1 MVANGQCKIKRRVN
15 QIGNLHRSET
25 THWSCHFNSICSL
38 IDMYGAIIIVLE
50 SIAQEGFSNS
60 MSEKVSGCLNVM
72 RSFKFIFILHS
83 IYKII
88 GINDLFC

>member
-1 MVANGQCKIKRRVN
+1 
-15 QIGNLHRSET
+15 
-25 THWSCHFNSICSL
+25 
-38 IDMYGAIIIVLE
+38 MYGAIIIVLE